1 MSKIVCPKCH
11 HEFDPNDNE
20 ISKLV
25 DEEVKKRISIR
36 EKEVRELVEAKAETR
51 AKELINKIDMLE
63 EKQEEY
69 AKTKILELKN
79 SYEVE
84 ITNLKN
90 QLKAKDNEKENEK
103 LQLEKSYNEKVF
115 KLKEDLSKAD
125 AEKKL
130 AVTEA
135 VNEIENKA
143 RATQEKLK
151 QEIQYYKDF
160 KTNLTVKEIG
170 ESLEQYC
177 ENKFNE
183 QRMTSY
189 PNAYFE
195 KDNDLSVNKQK
206 GDYIF
211 RDYIGENDNRR
222 EIVSIMF
229 DMKNEED
236 NSATKH
242 KNEEFFKKLDS
253 DRNAKKC
260 EYAVLVSTLE
270 ADNQFYGGITDVS
283 YKYPKMFVVRP
294 QCFMAI
300 ISLIRNSALKAEHAQ
315 QELAEYKK
323 QNIDV
328 TNFENSMNEFK
339 EGFLKNVKYSREHFQ
354 DAIKGIEDTIKKL
367 EKTKHDLEDSM
378 MQLGRANN
386 KIQDLTMRRLT
397 KNSPSLA
404 EKLKSDKLE

>member
-1 MSKIVCPKCH
+1 MSKIVCPKCK

-25 DEEVKKRISIR
+25 DEEVKKRLSVR
-36 EKEVRELVEAKAETR
+36 EKEIIELANAKL
-51 AKELINKIDMLE
+51 ELKQKDLLNKIDLLE
-63 EKQEEY
+63 SEEEER
-69 AKTKILELKN
+69 TKNKVLEIKN

-84 ITNLKN
+84 IANLKN
-90 QLKAKDNEKENEK
+90 QLKSKDQEKINEK
-103 LQLEKSYNEKVF
+103 LELEKGYNEKVV
-115 KLKEDLSKAD
+115 KLKEDISRNES
-125 AEKKL
+125 EKKL
-130 AVTEA
+130 AINEA
-135 VNEIENKA
+135 INKA
-143 RATQEKLK
+143 EAKAREEKERLL

-160 KTNLTVKEIG
+160 KAKLTVKEIG

-183 QRMTSY
+183 QRMSSY

-195 KDNDLSVNKQK
+195 KDNDLSINKQK

-211 RDYIGENDNRR
+211 RDYIGENENKR
-222 EIVSIMF
+222 ELVSIMF

-236 NSATKH
+236 NSSTKH

-253 DRNAKKC
+253 DRKAKQC

-283 YKYPKMFVVRP
+283 YKYPKMYVVRP

-300 ISLIRNSALKAEHAQ
+300 ISLIRNAALKAEHAQ
-315 QELAEYKK
+315 QELTEYKK
-323 QNIDV
+323 QNIDI

-339 EGFLKNVKYSREHFQ
+339 EGFLRNVQLSSKHFQ
-354 DAIKGIEDTIKKL
+354 DAIKDIDDTIKKL
-367 EKTKHDLEDSM
+367 EKTKHELEDSM

-386 KIQDLTMRRLT
+386 KIQDLTMKRLT
-397 KNSPSLA
+397 KNSPSLQ
-404 EKLKSDKLE
+404 EKLKSDKHE